1 MRTSTVERATGDR
14 LTQNRLGCRTAI
26 APFVLWLRSDAGSD
40 LHRKATQE
48 ADVSPKHGGATPE
61 GEIRALIDDWA
72 EAIRDKNVEGVLAY
86 YVPDSLTFD
95 LAPPLISRGA
105 DADGLA
111 AWFATW
117 RGPLDYEI
125 RDLSI
130 TAGDDVAFCHSL
142 NRLSGTKTDGEQ
154 ADVWFRLTLG
164 LRKLGGE
171 WRIAHQH
178 ESVPFYMDGSYRA
191 AVDLKP

>member
-1 MRTSTVERATGDR
+1 VSIENADLRVEA
-14 LTQNRLGCRTAI
+14 Q
-26 APFVLWLRSDAGSD
+26 
-40 LHRKATQE
+40 
-48 ADVSPKHGGATPE
+48 
-61 GEIRALIDDWA
+61 IRAVIDDWA
-72 EAIRDKNVEGVLAY
+72 RAMRAKDVAGVMAHY
-86 YVPDSLTFD
+86 APDSVTFD
-95 LAPPLISRGA
+95 LAPPLISTGA
-105 DADGLA
+105 DAEGLQ
-111 AWFATW
+111 AWFSTW
-117 RGPLDYEI
+117 PGPIGYEI
-125 RDLSI
+125 RDRRI

-142 NRLSGTKTDGEQ
+142 NRLSGTKSDGEK